1 MKDVGYLP
9 SDIRVKL
16 EQGMDSTLHWFPAT
30 VPLSHLASVLVGMA
44 NMVGGKVLL
53 GVAPRSGKVQGI
65 PDADEALDRVFQA
78 ALLADPTLILPVPRL
93 FKVEHSA
100 VLLITVPSGLPH
112 VYSLDGRYLWREG
125 SRTIPIPAQQLRRL
139 LLEREVVQFE
149 LQTPPDASLD
159 DLDPLK
165 VANYVKALNLPGD
178 EFPEATLLRR
188 GCLRHEGGSI
198 GVENPLASLSM
209 RPTYAALLLFGKH
222 PQQWLPN
229 ATILAARFSGTTLA
243 DRFIKQDIVGTLP
256 DQLLQA
262 EAFVRENVRSVVRLV
277 GLTHKET
284 REYPLEAVRELLVNA
299 VAHRDY
305 NIQGDN
311 IHLNLFADRIEVHSP
326 GGLPGPVTL
335 ENLLEARFSRN
346 AVIVQVL
353 SDLGFVERLGYG
365 LNRVLEVIQR
375 EGMSAPK
382 FEEIAGTFRVTLYA
396 AAHEQF
402 ELSSL
407 QLLEAYQEL
416 DLNPRQQQALGFLLR
431 SRRLT
436 NKDYQQL
443 CPEVHSET
451 LRRDLVD
458 LVKRD
463 ILIKVGD
470 KRATYYILKKK

>member
-1 MKDVGYLP
+1 MKDAGYFP
-9 SDIRVKL
+9 SDVRAIL
-16 EQGMDSTLHWFPAT
+16 EHGMDATLHWFPAA
-30 VPLSHLASVLVGMA
+30 VPPSHLASVLVGMA
-44 NMVGGKVLL
+44 NTAGGTVLL

-65 PDADEALDRVFQA
+65 PNADEALDRVFQA

-93 FKVEHSA
+93 VTVERTS

-125 SRTIPIPAQQLRRL
+125 SRTSPLSARRLRRL
-139 LLEREVVQFE
+139 LLERGVVQFE
-149 LQTPPDASLD
+149 LQTPPNASLD
-159 DLDPLK
+159 DLDPQK
-165 VANYVKALNLPGD
+165 VTGYVKALNLPGD
-178 EFPEATLLRR
+178 ATPEATLLRR
-188 GCLRHEGGSI
+188 GCLRPEGGSI
-198 GVENPLASLSM
+198 SVEAPPASSSL
-209 RPTYAALLLFGKH
+209 RPTYAGLLLFGKH
-222 PQQWLPN
+222 PQQWLSN

-243 DRFIKQDIVGTLP
+243 DRFIKQDIAGTLP
-256 DQLLQA
+256 EQLLQA

-277 GLTHKET
+277 GLTHEET

-299 VAHRDY
+299 VAHREY
-305 NIQGDN
+305 NVQGDN

-365 LNRVLEVIQR
+365 LNRVVEVMQR

-382 FEEIAGTFRVTLYA
+382 FEETAGTFRVTLYA

-407 QLLEAYQEL
+407 QALEAYQEL
-416 DLNPRQQQALGFLLR
+416 ELNPRQQQALIYLLR
-431 SRRLT
+431 NRRLT
-436 NKDYQQL
+436 NRDYQQL

-458 LVKRD
+458 LVRRD

-470 KRATYYILKKK
+470 KRATYYILKK